1 MCAGRC
7 LCHVF
12 ICPLSVTRAGT
23 HTPQTQIHVH
33 AIMRDSA
40 TQTEIHAHTETHAH
54 ADTNTQVKHA
64 QVDTHIHTQ
73 THSGARTH
81 THVSSYCQR
90 GVSSSIIGHR
100 HVHTTTGSKVPTISD
115 SALALNVQSGTGDRP
130 AFLAPVLRSCV
141 FMPFIGQLGPSPEN
155 ECGSLL
161 SDRSEQQV

>member
-23 HTPQTQIHVH
+23 HTPQRQIHVH

-73 THSGARTH
+73 THSGARAHAHTRKLILPKGCELKHYRTQTRTH
-81 THVSSYCQR
+81 HHWLESAHDLFC
-90 GVSSSIIGHR
+90 
-100 HVHTTTGSKVPTISD
+100 TGSKRAKRNGRQTSIPG
-115 SALALNVQSGTGDRP
+115 SGP
-130 AFLAPVLRSCV
+130 AVLRLHAIYWATRTFS
-141 FMPFIGQLGPSPEN
+141 
-155 ECGSLL
+155 
-161 SDRSEQQV
+161 